1 MAAIASTAISLYPP
15 ATGGI
20 ALKAQSEWLPD
31 KSQPTLLT
39 KRVKITGVT
48 AADTITPAALG
59 FKTILDANGLGYF
72 NSSMLTLPL
81 IVDPTANG
89 DTGGIIIG
97 AGPANHTCYLLVTG
111 SR

>member
-1 MAAIASTAISLYPP
+1 MAAIASTAVSLYPP
-15 ATGGI
+15 PVAGI
-20 ALKAQSEWLPD
+20 ALKAQAEWLPD
-31 KSQPTLLT
+31 KGQPTVLT

-59 FKTILDANGLGYF
+59 FKTIMDAKGLGYF
-72 NSSMLTLPL
+72 NSSMLVLPL
-81 IVDPTANG
+81 IVDPTANS

-97 AGPANHTCYLLVTG
+97 AGPSNHTCYLLVTG